1 MAMHIFEELQNA
13 TLYPADTN
21 KIGCGGYGSVY
32 SGIVQQIKVAVKFLS
47 QVGSHFWF
55 PTSTILIF
63 HSNFCFIIT
72 MQYIH

>member
-21 KIGCGGYGSVY
+21 KIGCGSYGSVY